1 MRYPSPKFV
10 QFVQFVAKAFLPGL
24 ALLALS
30 ATRPPAGPRPPA
42 ARPDTATIL
51 ADLGGVPC
59 PDDSAFTC
67 VTLTVPLD
75 HLHPDNG
82 QTLDVVFG
90 VLPATGERQ
99 GLFVTVT
106 GGPGTTGLAYA
117 DSYTSAFD
125 PALPEHFDI
134 VFFDQRGVG
143 QSGGLTCPN
152 AAAVFYQADSRG
164 LTPAQETAAAAA
176 AQTFAT
182 ECVAE
187 VSDPRLLPYLGTEQA
202 IEDLELFR
210 QALQTEQFYLY
221 GESYGTQY
229 AQTYAR
235 AHADHLA
242 GLILDGTVDLTLTG
256 YEYYEQQAQAFGD
269 TLAATLTTC
278 GQDPA
283 CRADLGRRPLL
294 VYDRLARRL
303 ANGPVTFRF
312 PLPGAVAERR
322 SFTLADL
329 EAVAA
334 SQMYSPGDRLLFTRA
349 LAAYGSRNDLV
360 PLARLLYV
368 DLGLDPLTLAVIPDP
383 TWSEA
388 IYYGVE
394 CQDYAYPG
402 STPEQRALNYLR
414 AGDEVEG
421 ALPRLGSLFY
431 GDLPCAYWPNP
442 ATTLTRPAPLL
453 AAGVP
458 TLVLGATADPATPV
472 GNGISVYQALDDAYL
487 VTQQGGP
494 HVIFGRGEPCQ
505 DDLVTNFLLFGET
518 PASRETECP
527 GVVMDDYVPLAPRSV
542 RLLDGLADAFLALE
556 DELYYLPEYYYWDG
570 AEATNVGCGRAGTL
584 TLVPDDEVYAFTFEA
599 CALLRDLTLT
609 GSGSQDPATDTTT
622 WDVTTTG
629 RWTCDLHAERVESH
643 LTITGTCGDEAV
655 DIDQDV

>member
-1 MRYPSPKFV
+1 MRPHSSKFV
-10 QFVQFVAKAFLPGL
+10 AFVARILFVLFGL
-24 ALLALS
+24 MLVS
-30 ATRPPAGPRPPA
+30 AARPPAGLRT
-42 ARPDTATIL
+42 PDTAALL
-51 ADLGGVPC
+51 ADLGGIPC

-75 HLHPDNG
+75 HLHPANG
-82 QTLDVVFG
+82 QTLDVIFG

-99 GLFVTVT
+99 GMFVTAT
-106 GGPGTTGLAYA
+106 GGPGTAGLAYA

-152 AAAVFYQADSRG
+152 AAAVFYQSDARG
-164 LTPAQETAAAAA
+164 LTPEQEAATAAA
-176 AQTFAT
+176 AQTFA
-182 ECVAE
+182 EDCVAE
-187 VSDPRLLPYLGTEQA
+187 VSDPGLLPYLGTEQA
-202 IEDLELFR
+202 VEDLELFR
-210 QALQTEQFYLY
+210 QAMQVEQFWLY

-235 AHADHLA
+235 AHGSRLA

-256 YEYYEQQAQAFGD
+256 FEYYAQQAQAFGD
-269 TLAATLTTC
+269 TLAATLAAC
-278 GQDPA
+278 AQDPA
-283 CRADLGRRPLL
+283 CRADLGRRPEL

-303 ANGPVTFRF
+303 ANGPLTFRF
-312 PLPGAVAERR
+312 PRPGAVADRR

-329 EAVAA
+329 EVVAA
-334 SQMYSPGDRLLFTRA
+334 GQMYTPGDRLLFTRA

-368 DLGLDPLTLAVIPDP
+368 NLGLDPLTLDVIPDP

-394 CQDYAYPG
+394 CQDYGYPG

-414 AGDEVEG
+414 AGDDVEG

-442 ATTLTRPAPLL
+442 QYSGVATTVLTRPAPLR
-453 AAGVP
+453 AEGVP
-458 TLVLGATADPATPV
+458 TIVLGATADPATPV
-472 GNGISVYQALDDAYL
+472 GNGLSVYQALDNAYL

-527 GVVMDDYVPLAPRSV
+527 GVVMDAYVPLAPRSV
-542 RLLDGLADAFLALE
+542 RLLAGLPEAFLALE
-556 DELYYLPEYYYWDG
+556 DELSYLPEFYYWDG
-570 AEATNVGCGRAGTL
+570 VEAAGVGCGRGGTL
-584 TLVPDDEVYAFTFEA
+584 TLVPDDEVYAFTMES

-609 GSGSQDPATDTTT
+609 GSGSQDPATATTT
-622 WDVTTTG
+622 WDVTTSG
-629 RWTCDLHAERVESH
+629 RWACELHAERTETH
-643 LTITGTCGDEAV
+643 LTITGDCGTQTIAIQTDL
-655 DIDQDV
+655 